1 MHMQTNK
8 SKMFRFVEVKSVQE
22 EQFPSREALT
32 RGIILNSSVDRDDM
46 VAPHNAVVD
55 RAGDL
60 VNVGDYL
67 AYQYH
72 DEVPSFMRN

>member
-1 MHMQTNK
+1 
-8 SKMFRFVEVKSVQE
+8 MFRFVEVKSVQK
-22 EQFPSREALT
+22 EQFPSRETLK
-32 RGIILNSSVDRDDM
+32 RGIILNSSVDRDHM

-55 RAGDL
+55 KAGDS

-67 AYQYH
+67 AYQSY

>member
-1 MHMQTNK
+1 MEI
-8 SKMFRFVEVKSVQE
+8 RSVQG

-32 RGIILNSSVDRDDM
+32 RGIIINSSVERDDL
-46 VAPHNAVVD
+46 VSSHNAIVD

-67 AYQYH
+67 AYQSCDK
-72 DEVPSFMRN
+72 DEVLLCLF